1 MSCARVF
8 RTHSSASGLVVCTAL
23 YCTALVCLSVCLHSY
38 QEAGIRV
45 EHIVPHGSY
54 LVNLCAPDP
63 DVLQRS
69 RARLLDEL
77 QRCERLGLTRYN
89 VHPGSTCGQ
98 ATPAEGVARIA
109 ESINWALAHTRS
121 VCIRMHMHMPILM
134 LYLYWTVP

>member
-1 MSCARVF
+1 MVMLFVSTKEKVLPSSERSCVC
-8 RTHSSASGLVVCTAL
+8 VVLWQETRC
-23 YCTALVCLSVCLHSY
+23 V

-54 LVNLCAPDP
+54 LVNLAAPDAV
-63 DVLQRS
+63 VLQRS

-98 ATPAEGVARIA
+98 GTPDEGVARAA
-109 ESINWALAHTRS
+109 ENINWALAQTRS
-121 VCIRMHMHMPILM
+121 VCVRMLQLHYT
-134 LYLYWTVP
+134 LYSYPAIHNKLT